1 MGEEDVRI
9 PIKMEVDSSDLQNL
23 KSEVEKT
30 FKEIHE
36 YESKRSTKKDPW
48 NVKDV
53 SSYESQVNSL
63 LDKMKQLQGEFDT
76 WSKKTPFEDLKRV
89 QSDIG
94 TQIKLNAQAQKDI
107 SSEHMRSLSYL
118 REQQKAEEEVRRIDK
133 EQLALRRQYNKAVK
147 SVDPESKGAK
157 SQLRELEKQYNLQK
171 QQLEADKMSAQSRVN
186 INKKF
191 SEEAAE
197 RERIAR
203 QNYSDGQR
211 TVSDLREQ
219 ASSLGKVAKQ
229 EGYVQQFEEQRRSVL
244 EGINRQLREMEELI
258 TNIQYKSRGNMQQDI
273 KDTGYQTPREKAVSK
288 VQEQSRK
295 EEARQAAE
303 MAKIEKQL
311 EAERAKTVR
320 DVQKEERDAE
330 RAVAKAHRDAEAA
343 TRAQNRALKEEVS
356 AIKQTASQYYYKLRS
371 IKMLGFVVSQANKNL
386 DNFGKKTTQF
396 ATKALSAYLKL
407 IPGVNALKKALDKTS
422 TSQKKLNREVK
433 STTNSHEGFNIS
445 LKKGLMTILKYGLG
459 IRSLYVLINKLRKAI
474 TDGIGEMS
482 KQFDDVNSKMS
493 IILTEINYM
502 KASLTAMVQPI
513 INLLAPA
520 FEKLSAVVAKISYQ
534 VSSFVALLTGQDY
547 VYKAIKVQADYAAS
561 LDKTGKSAK
570 KARKELA
577 GFDELNV
584 LHSDSDDDDT
594 SGLGWE
600 IVPAMEQAAGWIDK
614 IKGMLSKLLEP
625 LKNAWENMRDFVLSS
640 WNTMV
645 KKLKSLLGT
654 IWDDFLKVWTDG
666 RVQKIFEDILR
677 IVGDIFLIIGNIA
690 EAIEEAWKYND
701 NGYRSL
707 SAIVDSIG
715 IIVTGLK
722 ECADYTVLWSEK
734 LSFVPLFSAIA
745 DILEQQVVP
754 AVQKVVD
761 LFVYLYENVFLEI
774 ARFIVE
780 ELAPIFVK
788 VVGNIVEA
796 IGNIAEN
803 IRTAL
808 EENDRGA
815 QILQQIEKLVTIV
828 ANGILDASE
837 KTKEWAKN
845 LDFANLVESILTFL
859 EKIEPV
865 VQFITDVT
873 NKLWT
878 DVVLPFWKY
887 MIEEGGPKLLDILGQ
902 IIDKVDWDALKQKV
916 DTFLEAL
923 EPFLELTWETILQI
937 IKDLGEA
944 FADFLNS
951 ETLGKIVD
959 GFKDWVE
966 NADPEDLAHKIEVF
980 TGVMIGLKGVLGLFA
995 KVIFPI
1001 ITAYMTVKNAI
1012 AQRVMISAVKNLTKA
1027 LGGGAAGGGAAS
1039 AAGSGGLVGS
1049 LGAVALVLADIGGA
1063 IAVVGA
1069 GMETFRLGKLHKLKN
1084 DLPETAS
1091 ATNGVVEELNG
1102 LERIFKKVYE
1112 TFHPGETLADH
1123 IVVPSDYEKLE
1134 TMKDK
1139 LIDMSQQMEN
1149 AGTLS
1154 TDTGNKI
1161 TEALDI
1167 WLSHGERMEDLSDE
1181 EVQHFSALYKSVE
1194 DYYNKVSDSKA
1205 AEDAIARMS
1214 ADWEKIPESV
1224 PTKDAG
1230 SLDGKDY
1237 ADGVIDGIH
1246 TADWERVSEL
1256 EPTKGIVPD
1265 NNAALTEGKEY
1276 ADGIIDG
1283 IQTADWEKI
1292 SETLPSSED
1301 GEASGIALAE
1311 GVTTAVNTTIQ
1322 NSVSDMEENGKY
1334 LVQGLDSGV
1343 NQQLAET
1350 DTTSWWQKI
1359 LQSIKDFF
1367 HIGSPS
1373 VVMQEQGK
1381 FIMQGLLLGIQ
1392 NMVPSII
1399 NAVSNFSVQIF
1410 TSFSNMWNSLK
1421 TNTQTAWSTFTSLI
1435 TTNINSLLADIK
1447 KKINAKTL
1455 SKSGKEFITGL
1466 KESAME
1472 VWKELSVK
1480 LESGIENILSMFKQR
1495 LNSNTLVDVGRN
1507 LIDGL
1512 ASGLISKLKSVLEQ
1526 VKSIC
1531 REVVETARSAF
1542 KIHSPSKVFAE
1553 IGENLMQG
1561 MADGIENTA
1570 DVTYDTLH
1578 NVYGNLI
1585 QQSDKLVKQV
1595 ATNAYNGELSTVSK
1609 RIKEVVSQLKVYDDE
1624 FDKQLAKRMEA
1635 QQKWNLALNNA
1646 FTSRGLADDYRNN
1659 SIQATPQE
1667 FARWTVKELKDLY
1680 KDYWNEFSGTS
1691 QQFDEIIRELKQI
1704 APDIADTL
1712 SSTSA
1717 NDIKHSQ
1724 EYEALTKE
1732 LESLTAAQNKSF
1744 AKNIPSIATGSV
1756 LPSSSAFSY
1765 TTAQNLNAD
1774 LVKNLK
1780 SALIESFDSM
1790 RYNGTE
1796 NQDIVVQIDGYEV
1809 FRAVRNQSDIFRNAT
1824 GYGVL

>member
-36 YESKRSTKKDPW
+36 YEGKRSTKKDPW

-53 SSYESQVNSL
+53 ANYESQVNSL
-63 LDKMKQLQGEFDT
+63 LDTMKRLQGEFDT

-147 SVDPESKGAK
+147 SVDTESKGAK
-157 SQLRELEKQYNLQK
+157 SQLRDLEKQYNLQK

-288 VQEQSRK
+288 VQEQARK

-386 DNFGKKTTQF
+386 DNLGKRATQF
-396 ATKALSAYLKL
+396 ATKALGAYLKL

-433 STTNSHEGFNIS
+433 STTKSHDGFNIS
-445 LKKGLMTILKYGLG
+445 LKKGLTTILKYGLG

-474 TDGIGEMS
+474 TEGIGEMS

-520 FEKLSAVVAKISYQ
+520 FEKLSSVVAKISYQ

-547 VYKAIKVQADYAAS
+547 VYKAIKIQADYAAS
-561 LDKTGKSAK
+561 LDKTSKSAK

-584 LHSDSDDDDT
+584 LHSDSDDEDT

-614 IKGMLSKLLEP
+614 IKDMLSKLLEP
-625 LKNAWENMRDFVLSS
+625 FKNAWKNTRDFVLSS

-677 IVGDIFLIIGNIA
+677 IVGDIFLIIGNLA

-707 SAIVDSIG
+707 SAIVDILG
-715 IIVTGLK
+715 IIVAGLK
-722 ECADYTVLWSEK
+722 ECADYTVEWSEK

-745 DILEQQVVP
+745 DVLEQQVVP

-761 LFVYLYENVFLEI
+761 LFVYLYENIFLEI
-774 ARFIVE
+774 VRYVVE
-780 ELAPIFVK
+780 ELSPIFVK
-788 VVGNIVEA
+788 VFGNVVEA

-815 QILQQIEKLVTIV
+815 QILQQIEKLITIV
-828 ANGILDASE
+828 ATGVLDASE

-865 VQFITDVT
+865 IQFITDVT
-873 NKLWT
+873 SKLWT

-902 IIDKVDWDALKQKV
+902 IIDKVDWEALKQKV
-916 DTFLEAL
+916 DTFLDAL

-937 IKDLGEA
+937 IKDLGGA

-951 ETLGKIVD
+951 EALGKIVD

-966 NADPEDLAHKIEVF
+966 NADPEELAHKIEVF
-980 TGVMIGLKGVLGLFA
+980 TGIVVGLKGVLGLFA
-995 KVIFPI
+995 NVIFPI
-1001 ITAYMTVKNAI
+1001 ITAYMTIKNAI
-1012 AQRVMISAVKNLTKA
+1012 AQRAMISAVKNLTKA

-1102 LERIFKKVYE
+1102 LEKIFKKVYE

-1181 EVQHFSALYKSVE
+1181 EVKHFSTLYKAVE
-1194 DYYNKVSDSKA
+1194 DYYNKVSDSKS

-1224 PTKDAG
+1224 PTRDAG

-1246 TADWERVSEL
+1246 TADWERVSKL

-1292 SETLPSSED
+1292 PETLPSSED

-1367 HIGSPS
+1367 NIGSPS
-1373 VVMQEQGK
+1373 VVMQEQGT

-1392 NMVPSII
+1392 NMIPSVVEVVSAFGINLSNNLNTLWTNIVTSAQTMWTTFSTNISTNITTLISTISDKLNISTLEDAGHQFIQGFSDAAIDMWKVLHGDTDTNILEVIKQFTSQLTPQTLVSVGTDLIQGLINGLTSKLQEALTRVTEMCNAII
-1399 NAVSNFSVQIF
+1399 SKVKEAFSV
-1410 TSFSNMWNSLK
+1410 
-1421 TNTQTAWSTFTSLI
+1421 
-1435 TTNINSLLADIK
+1435 
-1447 KKINAKTL
+1447 
-1455 SKSGKEFITGL
+1455 
-1466 KESAME
+1466 
-1472 VWKELSVK
+1472 
-1480 LESGIENILSMFKQR
+1480 
-1495 LNSNTLVDVGRN
+1495 
-1507 LIDGL
+1507 
-1512 ASGLISKLKSVLEQ
+1512 
-1526 VKSIC
+1526 
-1531 REVVETARSAF
+1531 
-1542 KIHSPSKVFAE
+1542 HSPSKVFEE
-1553 IGENLMQG
+1553 IGNFLGEGL
-1561 MADGIENTA
+1561 AIGIEDETE
-1570 DVTYDTLH
+1570 DV
-1578 NVYGNLI
+1578 
-1585 QQSDKLVKQV
+1585 
-1595 ATNAYNGELSTVSK
+1595 A
-1609 RIKEVVSQLKVYDDE
+1609 
-1624 FDKQLAKRMEA
+1624 
-1635 QQKWNLALNNA
+1635 NA
-1646 FTSRGLADDYRNN
+1646 FENIVPTDIVSDDFAVRFVNMLA
-1659 SIQATPQE
+1659 TM
-1667 FARWTVKELKDLY
+1667 KDNAVSVVEDMSDQLGNVM
-1680 KDYWNEFSGTS
+1680 DNL
-1691 QQFDEIIRELKQI
+1691 DL
-1704 APDIADTL
+1704 L
-1712 SSTSA
+1712 SSMDTMYTRINKMGKIKMPDVAMGNVIPA
-1717 NDIKHSQ
+1717 NAKLAASNMVQQPVD
-1724 EYEALTKE
+1724 TKQMA
-1732 LESLTAAQNKSF
+1732 ES
-1744 AKNIPSIATGSV
+1744 V
-1756 LPSSSAFSY
+1756 
-1765 TTAQNLNAD
+1765 
-1774 LVKNLK
+1774 K
-1780 SALIESFDSM
+1780 SAMLEAMTEMQYNNVDS
-1790 RYNGTE
+1790 GDTV
-1796 NQDIVVQIDGYEV
+1796 IQIDGYEV